1 MCFSV
6 RLTTKFFM
14 KKLTSIPFWWYLSHP
29 KTSSKG
35 VGSYVMD
42 DLKSP
47 AHWFEAQE
55 IYSQTPEAITV
66 AFKLMYIWLSKLDQ
80 HVASFQLIKLIV
92 WCFLLTNSY
101 LEVWLKLLFKV
112 FLTYKY
118 IKIIFFIF
126 FKNHFWY

>member
-112 FLTYKY
+112 FLTYKC